1 MIIKMPR
8 MKLSLKFPELELG
21 NERASSRLDL
31 AMTVLMFIS
40 WARKT
45 VWNSW
50 SQMWSSEHR
59 LKYTRNCAITC
70 KFQAEETELSGGRQ
84 PAICAAVSEN
94 CQWEGDADDCLMS
107 PFPSACLNIERA
119 APGCQR
125 FDWQSGE
132 WLLILE
138 FRIQYK

>member
-21 NERASSRLDL
+21 NGCASSRLDL
-31 AMTVLMFIS
+31 AMTALMFIS

-59 LKYTRNCAITC
+59 LTYTRNCAITY
-70 KFQAEETELSGGRQ
+70 KFRAEETELNGGRQ
-84 PAICAAVSEN
+84 LAICSAVSED
-94 CQWEGDADDCLMS
+94 CQWEGDADNCLMS

-119 APGCQR
+119 APGCRR

>member
-1 MIIKMPR
+1 MIIKMPQ
-8 MKLSLKFPELELG
+8 MKLSLKLSEPELG
-21 NERASSRLDL
+21 NECGSSLLDL

-40 WARKT
+40 WAQKT

-59 LKYTRNCAITC
+59 RKYTRNCAIIY
-70 KFQAEETELSGGRQ
+70 KFRAEETELNCGRQ
-84 PAICAAVSEN
+84 LAICSAVSKD
-94 CQWEGDADDCLMS
+94 CLWEGDANNCLTS
-107 PFPSACLNIERA
+107 PFPSACLNIEYV
-119 APGCQR
+119 APGCHHLN
-125 FDWQSGE
+125 WQSGE